1 MSKLACS
8 VSHVLTI
15 FVLLFAAA
23 SCEGQIAERSTAK
36 ATDGR
41 LLSIEAMTTQRS
53 VHTATIL
60 NDGNVLITGGYA
72 GRDNNIA
79 SAELYETAANRF
91 TLIGNMSTARS
102 SHTATPLPNGKILIA
117 GGYNG
122 EYLDTTEIY
131 DPETKGFS
139 PGPRMTMPRSGHAA
153 VALNNG
159 MILFIGGV
167 GTGWTF
173 LKSAEIY
180 DPATG
185 VFSAV
190 GDMSVPRE
198 SHTAT
203 VLTDGRVLVAG
214 GHTGR
219 RSQIVIYT
227 KVEVFDPKTNSFA
240 DAGDL
245 TVKRHKH
252 EAIRLADGR
261 VLIVGGSD
269 ERDGDGAYNNAE
281 IYNPADGGFTVVGSN
296 MNSAR
301 YKLQGTAVLL
311 ADGRVLVAGGSD
323 RAEIFDPATNRFTLV
338 EGNLQGQRLFAT
350 ATLLRNGSVL
360 IAGGYRS
367 GNSISGDAWIFRS

>member
-1 MSKLACS
+1 
-8 VSHVLTI
+8 
-15 FVLLFAAA
+15 
-23 SCEGQIAERSTAK
+23 
-36 ATDGR
+36 
-41 LLSIEAMTTQRS
+41 
-53 VHTATIL
+53 
-60 NDGNVLITGGYA
+60 
-72 GRDNNIA
+72 
-79 SAELYETAANRF
+79 
-91 TLIGNMSTARS
+91 
-102 SHTATPLPNGKILIA
+102 
-117 GGYNG
+117 
-122 EYLDTTEIY
+122 
-131 DPETKGFS
+131 
-139 PGPRMTMPRSGHAA
+139 
-153 VALNNG
+153 
-159 MILFIGGV
+159 
-167 GTGWTF
+167 
-173 LKSAEIY
+173 
-180 DPATG
+180 
-185 VFSAV
+185 
-190 GDMSVPRE
+190 
-198 SHTAT
+198 